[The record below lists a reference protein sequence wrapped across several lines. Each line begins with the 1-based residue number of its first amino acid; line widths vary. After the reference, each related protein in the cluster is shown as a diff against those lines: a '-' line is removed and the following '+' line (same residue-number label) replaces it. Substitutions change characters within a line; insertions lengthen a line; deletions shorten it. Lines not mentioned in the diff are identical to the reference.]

1 MKQSVCFQRSEL
13 LDNFNNSKQKHREQ
27 NSKSVF
33 GALIL
38 FVCFALPS
46 AVLAYFRNFFGN
58 NNFIVCKF
66 FQVIP
71 AYFSAKIKSV
81 SGKAVFINGV
91 YFCVIFALA
100 VYVVRA
106 VGAYNITAVCKN
118 KYGIFSVKNIN
129 NTAHTADKIFTVS
142 FTHEKLYAQAVMRT
156 EIKV

>member
-1 MKQSVCFQRSEL
+1 MRVQG
-13 LDNFNNSKQKHREQ
+13 FNPCRGQGR
-27 NSKSVF
+27 VALVGF
-33 GALIL
+33 GAKPQYPLLKKEIVL
-38 FVCFALPS
+38 FVCFALPQTI
-46 AVLAYFRNFFGN
+46 LAYFRKISGN

-71 AYFSAKIKSV
+71 AYFSAEIKSV
-81 SGKAVFINGV
+81 SGKTVFINGV

-106 VGAYNITAVCKN
+106 VGAYNITAVRQN
-118 KYGIFSVKNIN
+118 KYRIFSVKNIN

-142 FTHEKLYAQAVMRT
+142 FTNEKLYAQAVMRT